1 MIDRVTSGDDS
12 STAPSRPVL
21 ELSGPRI
28 TSSFEKLLNASDEQG
43 GIETFVTAIKFKNS
57 VFQEVLKPGNVQSLD
72 KDTFLGL
79 CAFIAPA
86 RRRIGAW
93 IESQDFEALRARL
106 VALMTGEMDGSDVDM
121 RVAAFCE
128 QFPQDRDHRW
138 VRDLVAE
145 FLHFSDMEQYP
156 LMTRWVWDHAA
167 NTGVVREIWHA
178 DDIDHLTLNIADTY
192 ETHLVL
198 REELSQF
205 LASNGVFRDVLYY
218 VDLLLAQI
226 YADYI
231 SEQGGSFLR
240 TDFASEI
247 DPLEFTRRMLGLDG
261 VDPDSGRTRVK
272 LANGERFQLS
282 DPEMMN

>member
-1 MIDRVTSGDDS
+1 MIDRVISGDDS

-43 GIETFVTAIKFKNS
+43 GIETFVTAIKFKHS
-57 VFQEVLKPGNVQSLD
+57 VFQEVLKPGNLQSLD

-156 LMTRWVWDHAA
+156 LMTRWVWDQAA
-167 NTGVVREIWHA
+167 NTGVIREIWHA

-192 ETHLVL
+192 ETHLIL

-205 LASNGVFRDVLYY
+205 LAANGVFRDVLYY

-261 VDPDSGRTRVK
+261 VDPDTGRTRVK

>member
-1 MIDRVTSGDDS
+1 MIDNFISADTSGRTS
-12 STAPSRPVL
+12 SRPVL
-21 ELSGPRI
+21 DLSGPRI

-43 GIETFVTAIKFKNS
+43 GVETFVTAIKFKNS
-57 VFQEVLKPGNVQSLD
+57 VFQEVLKPENVQDLD

-79 CAFIAPA
+79 CAFTASV

-93 IESQDFEALRARL
+93 IETQDFEKLRMHI
-106 VALMTGEMDGSDVDM
+106 VALMAGEVDGSDVDARM
-121 RVAAFCE
+121 AKFCE
-128 QFPQDRDHRW
+128 RFPHDRSHRW
-138 VRDLVAE
+138 VRDLAAE
-145 FLHFSDMEQYP
+145 FLHFSDMEKYP
-156 LMTRWVWDHAA
+156 LMTRWVWDYAA
-167 NTGVVREIWHA
+167 NTGVIREIWYA

-198 REELSQF
+198 REEISQF

-240 TDFASEI
+240 TDFASEV

-261 VDPDSGRTRVK
+261 IDPDSGRTRVK
-272 LANGERFQLS
+272 LANGKRFHLS
-282 DPEMMN
+282 NVEMMN

>member
-1 MIDRVTSGDDS
+1 M
-12 STAPSRPVL
+12 
-21 ELSGPRI
+21 
-28 TSSFEKLLNASDEQG
+28 NASDEQG
-43 GIETFVTAIKFKNS
+43 GIETFVTAIKFKHS
-57 VFQEVLKPGNVQSLD
+57 VFQEVLKPGNLQSLD

-93 IESQDFEALRARL
+93 IESQDFDALRARL
-106 VALMTGEMDGSDVDM
+106 VTLMTGEMDGSDVDM

-128 QFPQDRDHRW
+128 RFPQDRDHRW

-167 NTGVVREIWHA
+167 NTGVIREIWHA

-218 VDLLLAQI
+218 MDLLLAQI

-261 VDPDSGRTRVK
+261 VDPDTGRTRVK

>member
-1 MIDRVTSGDDS
+1 M
-12 STAPSRPVL
+12 RPVL

-28 TSSFEKLLNASDEQG
+28 TSSFEKLLNSSDDQG
-43 GIETFVTAIKFKNS
+43 GVEAFVTAVKFKKSIFEEALNAS
-57 VFQEVLKPGNVQSLD
+57 NIPNLTEE
-72 KDTFLGL
+72 TFLGL
-79 CAFIAPA
+79 CAFIAPV
-86 RRRIGAW
+86 RRRVGSW
-93 IESQDFEALRARL
+93 IEVNDFSKLHTYLAHLL
-106 VALMTGEMDGSDVDM
+106 TGVRDGSDVDN
-121 RVAAFCE
+121 RIKAFCG
-128 QFPQDRDHRW
+128 QFPQDKSHRW
-138 VRDLVAE
+138 VRDLAAE

-156 LMTRWVWDHAA
+156 LMTRWVWDQSA
-167 NTGVVREIWHA
+167 NTGVIREIWYA
-178 DDIDHLTLNIADTY
+178 DDIDHINLEISDAY

-240 TDFASEI
+240 TDFSSEL

-261 VDPDSGRTRVK
+261 INPDTGRTRVK
-272 LANGERFQLS
+272 LVSGERFKLN

>member
-1 MIDRVTSGDDS
+1 MVA
-12 STAPSRPVL
+12 APSRPVL

-43 GIETFVTAIKFKNS
+43 GIETFVTAIKFKHS
-57 VFQEVLKPGNVQSLD
+57 VFQEVLKAENVQSLD

-93 IESQDFEALRARL
+93 IDYQDFEALRARL
-106 VALMTGEMDGSDVDM
+106 VALMTGELDGSDVDM

-128 QFPQDRDHRW
+128 WFPQDRDHRW

-145 FLHFSDMEQYP
+145 FLHFNDMEQYP
-156 LMTRWVWDHAA
+156 LMTRWVWDQAA
-167 NTGVVREIWHA
+167 NTGVIREIWHA

-192 ETHLVL
+192 ETHLML

-261 VDPDSGRTRVK
+261 VDPDTGRTRVK